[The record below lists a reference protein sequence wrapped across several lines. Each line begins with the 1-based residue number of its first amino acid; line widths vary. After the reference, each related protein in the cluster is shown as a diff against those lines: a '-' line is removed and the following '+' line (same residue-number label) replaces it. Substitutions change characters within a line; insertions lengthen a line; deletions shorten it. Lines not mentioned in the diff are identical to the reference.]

1 MDTDQQG
8 IGKINLCVRKH
19 LKGSPT
25 DPNTKSSSI
34 IPCQPQRNSY
44 MEQLKDLMSA
54 VYNNTAFDV
63 IKVRRDLVDK
73 TKKIQERPENK
84 YFVNRV

>member
-8 IGKINLCVRKH
+8 IGKVTLCVRKH

-84 YFVNRV
+84 YFVNRI